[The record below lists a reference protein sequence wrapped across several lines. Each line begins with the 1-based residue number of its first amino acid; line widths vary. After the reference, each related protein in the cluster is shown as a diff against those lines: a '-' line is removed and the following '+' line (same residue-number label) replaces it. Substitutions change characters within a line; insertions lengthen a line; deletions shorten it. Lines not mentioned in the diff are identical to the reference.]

1 MMSSRTTIVR
11 PMMDSTQAIPG
22 PSGNPMR
29 TRALW
34 IVTMTQ
40 ATATLRG
47 HNNVSIRTPCM
58 RVLVREVSVRA
69 QGLSRR
75 RVHWFSRLGQES
87 STMNLGTSR
96 GWWYRHCS
104 LSGT

>member
-47 HNNVSIRTPCM
+47 HSNVSIRTPCM
-58 RVLVREVSVRA
+58 RVLVREVSVWA
-69 QGLSRR
+69 QGSSRR
-75 RVHWFSRLGQES
+75 RVRRFSGFDQGS
-87 STMNLGTSR
+87 STVNLGTSR
-96 GWWYRHCS
+96 GWWYRHCP